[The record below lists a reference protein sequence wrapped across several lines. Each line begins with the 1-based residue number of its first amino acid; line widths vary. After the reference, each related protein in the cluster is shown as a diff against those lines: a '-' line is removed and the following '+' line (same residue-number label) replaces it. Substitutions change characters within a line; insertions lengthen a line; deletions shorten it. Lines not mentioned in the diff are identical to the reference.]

1 MSETQSPT
9 PETEDRTEP
18 EPAADTSSIPRE
30 QQMVFGDDGEI
41 EPDGETV
48 ETSLEAFGAEVD
60 HSEGSGQVAK
70 PSATQFGVDDRA
82 HIPQREMTGTE
93 ESDQRSLF
101 ADVENDQ
108 QTLGG
113 ESAANRCLFGNSSD
127 SSDDSASS
135 QEEA

>member
-18 EPAADTSSIPRE
+18 ETAADTSSIPRE

-41 EPDGETV
+41 EPDGDTV

-60 HSEGSGQVAK
+60 HSEGSGRVAK
-70 PSATQFGVDDRA
+70 PSATRFGIDDRA
-82 HIPQREMTGTE
+82 QTSQRT

-101 ADVENDQ
+101 ANVERGQ

-113 ESAANRCLFGNSSD
+113 DDAATRCLFGDDDDGSD
-127 SSDDSASS
+127 GGERA
-135 QEEA
+135 